1 MGKRCLLIVSYGK
14 YPNGNAGAVR
24 QHTFAKLYQECGFD
38 VVVIGM
44 GDSTDFAIKEYD
56 GVKYISFRK
65 MPNTTLNKAL
75 NWLLYGKRLKKFIRT
90 CGMEFTD
97 ILVIKTYF
105 SSVLSWIKRY
115 SRKNGIQLF
124 HDSVE
129 WYSPEEFK
137 LKKFDIAYIKNNR
150 LNTKEI
156 DGQFKV
162 ISISKYLFDHYV
174 SRGIDTVK
182 IPVIMDA
189 ESISVEKSTRD
200 DKIVISYA
208 GRIGKKDYIG
218 NIIEG
223 ILLLTSEEK
232 KKIEFRIMGANAAQ
246 VSEITRISVKE
257 LSENSETV
265 ICMGRVPR
273 PVVLR
278 NLAETDFTVLIR
290 DSSLRYA
297 KAGFPTKVVESLM
310 SGTPVICNLSSDLGE
325 YLVDGENAV
334 IAKDMEP
341 ESIAEA
347 LRRAIVIPAEK
358 RKEMQKNARKTA
370 EECFDYRRYIDI
382 FREWSK

>member
-1 MGKRCLLIVSYGK
+1 MKKRSLLIVSYGK

-24 QHTFAKLYQECGFD
+24 QHAFAKLYQACGFD

-44 GDSTDFAIKEYD
+44 GDSTGFALKEYD

-65 MPNTTLNKAL
+65 EPNHTVNKAL
-75 NWLLYGKRLKKFIRT
+75 NWFLYGQRLKKFIRT
-90 CGMEFTD
+90 CGIEFTD
-97 ILVIKTYF
+97 ILFIKTYF

-115 SRKNGIQLF
+115 SKKNGIQLY

-129 WYSPEEFK
+129 WYSPEEFSMK
-137 LKKFDIAYIKNNR
+137 QYDIAYIKNNR
-150 LNTKEI
+150 LNTKEV
-156 DGQFKV
+156 DDQFKV

-174 SRGIDTVK
+174 SRGIDTVR
-182 IPVIMDA
+182 IPVIMDS
-189 ESISVEKSTRD
+189 ESISYEKSTRD
-200 DKIVISYA
+200 DKVVISYA

-218 NIIEG
+218 NIIKG
-223 ILLLTSEEK
+223 VILLTPEEK
-232 KKIEFRIMGANAAQ
+232 KNIEFRIMGADTAQ
-246 VSEITRISVKE
+246 VSEITGISVEE
-257 LSENSETV
+257 LNGISETV

-273 PVVLR
+273 PVVLQ

-297 KAGFPTKVVESLM
+297 KAGFPTKVVESMM

-334 IAKDMEP
+334 IVKDMMP
-341 ESIAEA
+341 ESIVKA
-347 LRRAIVIPAEK
+347 LSRVIAMPAEQ
-358 RKEMQKNARKTA
+358 RKEMQKCARKTA
-370 EECFDYRRYIDI
+370 EECFDYRRYIDV

>member
-1 MGKRCLLIVSYGK
+1 MEKRRLLIVSYGK

-24 QHTFAKLYQECGFD
+24 QHTFAKLYQACGFD

-44 GDSTDFAIKEYD
+44 GDSTDFQMKEYD

-65 MPNTTLNKAL
+65 DPNHTVNKAL
-75 NWLLYGKRLKKFIRT
+75 NWFLYGQRMKKFLRT

-105 SSVLSWIKRY
+105 SSVLAWIKRY
-115 SRKNGIQLF
+115 SKKRGINLF

-137 LKKFDIAYIKNNR
+137 LKGLDIAYIKNNR
-150 LNTKEI
+150 LNTREI
-156 DGQFKV
+156 DENFRV
-162 ISISKYLFDHYV
+162 VAISQYLYNHFR
-174 SRGIDTVK
+174 SRNINTIK

-189 ESISVEKSTRD
+189 DSVSWEKNTAG
-200 DKIVISYA
+200 DKLIVSYA

-223 ILLLTSEEK
+223 FLLLSEEEK
-232 KKIEFRIMGANAAQ
+232 AKIELRLMGANTQQ
-246 VSEITRISVKE
+246 VSQITGISVEQLERNKDM
-257 LSENSETV
+257 
-265 ICMGRVPR
+265 IRCMGRVPR
-273 PVVLR
+273 PVVLET
-278 NLAETDFTVLIR
+278 LQQTDFTVLIR

-325 YLVDGENAV
+325 YLTDGENAV
-334 IAKDMEP
+334 IVEDMKP
-341 ESIAEA
+341 ESIVEA
-347 LRRAIVIPAEK
+347 LRRAIEIPAEK

-370 EECFDYRRYIDI
+370 EECFDYRRYIDA
-382 FREWSK
+382 FKEWSK

>member
-1 MGKRCLLIVSYGK
+1 MEKRRLLIVSYGK

-24 QHTFAKLYQECGFD
+24 QHTFAKLYQACGFD

-44 GDSTDFAIKEYD
+44 GDSTDFALKEYD

-65 MPNTTLNKAL
+65 APNTTVNKAL
-75 NWLLYGKRLKKFIRT
+75 NWFLYGKRLKTFIRT

-105 SSVLSWIKRY
+105 SCVLSWIKRY
-115 SRKNGIQLF
+115 SKKKGIQLY

-137 LKKFDIAYIKNNR
+137 LKNLDIAYIKNNR
-150 LNTKEI
+150 LNTREI
-156 DGQFKV
+156 DGSFKV
-162 ISISKYLFDHYV
+162 IAISKYLYDHYV
-174 SRGIDTVK
+174 SRGIDTVR
-182 IPVIMDA
+182 IPVIMDSD
-189 ESISVEKSTRD
+189 SIAVEKNTGD
-200 DKIVISYA
+200 DKVVISYA

-218 NIIEG
+218 NMIG
-223 ILLLTSEEK
+223 GFLLLTPEEK
-232 KKIEFRIMGANAAQ
+232 KKVEFRIMGANAAQ
-246 VSEITRISVKE
+246 VSEITGISQKE
-257 LSENSETV
+257 LEENAETV
-265 ICMGRVPR
+265 KCMGRVPR
-273 PVVLR
+273 PVVLE
-278 NLAETDFTVLIR
+278 NLAQTDFTVLIR

-334 IAKDMEP
+334 IVEDMKP
-341 ESIAEA
+341 EAIARA
-347 LRRAIVIPAEK
+347 LRRAIAIPAEK

-370 EECFDYRRYIDI
+370 EECFDYRRYIDA
-382 FREWSK
+382 FKEWSK

>member
-1 MGKRCLLIVSYGK
+1 MKKRCLLIVSYGK

-24 QHTFAKLYQECGFD
+24 QHAFAKLYQQCGFD

-44 GDSTDFAIKEYD
+44 GDSTDFALQEYD

-65 MPNTTLNKAL
+65 APNTTLNKVF

-90 CGMEFTD
+90 CGIEFTD

-105 SSVLSWIKRY
+105 SSVLRWIKRY

-137 LKKFDIAYIKNNR
+137 LKQFDIAYIKNNL
-150 LNTKEI
+150 LNTRQI
-156 DGQFKV
+156 DKSFKV
-162 ISISKYLFDHYV
+162 IAISKYLYDHYV
-174 SRGIDTVK
+174 SRGIDTIR
-182 IPVIMDA
+182 IPVIMDS
-189 ESISVEKSTRD
+189 ESIAVEKNTG

-218 NIIEG
+218 NIIQG
-223 ILLLTSEEK
+223 IFLLDQEQKE
-232 KKIEFRIMGANAAQ
+232 KIEFRIMGANAAQ
-246 VSEITRISVKE
+246 VSQITGISMEALKE
-257 LSENSETV
+257 NEKTV

-273 PVVLR
+273 PVVLQ

-290 DSSLRYA
+290 DSDLRYA

-310 SGTPVICNLSSDLGE
+310 SGTAVICNLSSDLGE

-334 IAKDMEP
+334 IVKDMTP
-341 ESIAEA
+341 QSVAEA
-347 LRRAIVIPAEK
+347 LGRMILIPAEK
-358 RKEMQKNARKTA
+358 RKQMQRNARSTA
-370 EECFDYRRYIDI
+370 EACFDYRRYIDA
-382 FREWSK
+382 FKEWSK